1 MSPSDD
7 LDDTAPTA
15 VRADVAV
22 ALTALDTSV
31 DRVIPEHHFDESR
44 RLTGHGKHSRN
55 HIKELARAA
64 RKQRLAPE
72 KGTSLDVLLDNMR
85 VFWNAA
91 KDLEARTLSESG
103 ASARWIDMPKEDRED
118 AMALRL
124 AAGDQA
130 LKAAP
135 FLHAKLA
142 PHVPKGSG
150 QVVALIIEDA

>member
-1 MSPSDD
+1 MTDD
-7 LDDTAPTA
+7 LDDTAPA

-31 DRVIPEHHFDESR
+31 DREVPEHHFDDVKTLR
-44 RLTGHGKHSRN
+44 GPGKHSRN
-55 HIKELARAA
+55 HIKEMARAA
-64 RKQRLAPE
+64 RKGRLAPE
-72 KGTSLDVLLDNMR
+72 KGTPLDVLLDTMR

-91 KDLEARTLSESG
+91 KDLEARTLSEQG
-103 ASARWIDMPKEDRED
+103 ASARWIDMPKDDRDD

-135 FLHAKLA
+135 YLHAKLA
-142 PHVPKGSG
+142 PHVPKGQG